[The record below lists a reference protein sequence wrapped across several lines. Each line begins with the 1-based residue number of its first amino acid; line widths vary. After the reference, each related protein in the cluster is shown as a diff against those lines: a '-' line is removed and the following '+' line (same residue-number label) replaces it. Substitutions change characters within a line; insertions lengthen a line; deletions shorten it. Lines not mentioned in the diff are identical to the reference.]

1 MQKKLQD
8 IAEII
13 LGHTFRSAV
22 IHDPNGRFS
31 ILQAKNI
38 NVDGSLTAEF
48 PRISVEK
55 IRAQG
60 IVRYGDV
67 ILTNRGLFRASVY
80 RRKDDNLVA
89 ASSIY
94 LLRLQEKA
102 ISPEYL
108 AVFLNSRTGQAL
120 LKQCIRGAT
129 IPSLPKSCLSTLQIP
144 IPSQEMQK
152 LIVNIN
158 NNHLRRSQLYEKRS
172 RLQKEVAEAAI
183 SKLLSSHS

>member
-38 NVDGSLTAEF
+38 NVDGSPNAEF

-55 IRAQG
+55 IRSQG
-60 IVRYGDV
+60 LVQNGDV

-80 RRKDDNLVA
+80 RGDGGSLIAA
-89 ASSIY
+89 ASVY
-94 LLRLQEKA
+94 LLRIKGKN
-102 ISPEYL
+102 IMPEFL
-108 AVFLNSRTGQAL
+108 AVFFNSRRGQGL

-144 IPSQEMQK
+144 IPILEMQK

-158 NNHLRRSQLYEKRS
+158 NNHLHRSQLYEKRS
-172 RLQKEVAEAAI
+172 RLQKEVAETVI
-183 SKLLSSHS
+183 SKLLTQ